1 MNEAPKEEGPMQR
14 VEDRVAVVTGA
25 ASGIGLGIARAF
37 AAAGMKVVLADVREE
52 PVEQA
57 AAELRDSGAQ
67 AIAVRTDVTRLDEVE
82 SLAAAA
88 LAEFDAVH
96 VLCNNAGVGGFARI
110 AETTIEDWRWT
121 LEVDLWGPIHGVTTF
136 LPIIEREDEGHINST
151 SSMAGLLAVPRLG
164 AYNVAKHGVVA
175 LMATL
180 ERELRGAH
188 SSVRTSVLCPGPV
201 NTGFVANSGESLRRF
216 AGAPADAGNAVA
228 AIGGGVDPDDVGRQV
243 LDAIRD
249 DRFWIFT
256 DPELVASVQRQ
267 TTAMAEDHALS
278 RLRLG

>member
-1 MNEAPKEEGPMQR
+1 MNGAPNEEGPMQR

-52 PVEQA
+52 PLEQA
-57 AAELRDSGAQ
+57 AAELRDGGGSAL
-67 AIAVRTDVTRLDEVE
+67 AVRADVSRLDEVE
-82 SLAAAA
+82 ALAAVA
-88 LAEFDAVH
+88 LAEFGAVH
-96 VLCNNAGVGGFARI
+96 VLCNNAGVGLFTRI
-110 AETTIEDWRWT
+110 ADTTIDDWRWT
-121 LEVDLWGPIHGVTTF
+121 LEIDLWGPIHGVKTF

-180 ERELRGAH
+180 ERELRAAH
-188 SSVRTSVLCPGPV
+188 SPVRTSVLCPGAV
-201 NTGFVANSGESLRRF
+201 NTGILANSVQNRRQATGSADNTPESV
-216 AGAPADAGNAVA
+216 G
-228 AIGGGVDPDDVGRQV
+228 AIGTGAEPDDVGRLV
-243 LDAIRD
+243 LDAIRN

-256 DPELVASVQRQ
+256 APELVASLQQQV
-267 TTAMAEDHALS
+267 ADMAEEQSLS

>member
-1 MNEAPKEEGPMQR
+1 MQR

-25 ASGIGLGIARAF
+25 ASGIGLGMARAF
-37 AAAGMKVVLADVREE
+37 AAAGMKVVLADAREE
-52 PVEQA
+52 PLDQA
-57 AAELRDSGAQ
+57 TTELRGRGGR

-82 SLAAAA
+82 A
-88 LAEFDAVH
+88 LADAAVAEFGAVH

-121 LEVDLWGPIHGVTTF
+121 LEVDLWGPIHGVKTF
-136 LPIIEREDEGHINST
+136 LPIIEREDEGHINAT

-180 ERELRGAH
+180 ERELRAAH
-188 SSVRTSVLCPGPV
+188 STVRTSVLCPGPV
-201 NTGFVANSGESLRRF
+201 NTGFVANSGASRQRF
-216 AGAPADAGNAVA
+216 TGAGADTVPSVG

-243 LDAIRD
+243 LEAIRD

-256 DPELVASVQRQ
+256 APDLVASVQRQ
-267 TTAMAEDHALS
+267 TTAMAEDQALS
-278 RLRLG
+278 RLRFG